1 MQQSAVLTVF
11 MPLVIVII
19 MLGLGLSL
27 TVADFRKVLARPKPV
42 IVALVC
48 QTLVLPVVCFGIVQ
62 AMALPPA
69 LAVGMMLL
77 AASPGGTSASLYSHL
92 AGGDVA
98 LNIIVT
104 AINSV
109 LVVVTLP
116 IIVNF
121 SLVAFYGEG
130 MVIPLQFSQILLFLG
145 LVVVPAIIGMVVRR
159 GYPEL
164 ADRMERPVKI
174 LSLVF
179 VVVLVLVAVAREWNT
194 LLTWGPV
201 VGLAVLA
208 FNLVSMAVGYWV
220 PRFFNLDERQ
230 SIAICMEIGLHNA
243 VLVIT
248 IALSRDLLN
257 NPEMAIPPAL
267 YGLVAYITA
276 AILIA
281 WMKRRPRAAVSSIQP

>member
-42 IVALVC
+42 VLALVC
-48 QTLVLPVVCFGIVQ
+48 QTLVLPVICFGMVY

-98 LNIIVT
+98 LNITVT
-104 AINSV
+104 AINSA
-109 LVVVTLP
+109 LVVITLP
-116 IIVNF
+116 IVVNF

-130 MVIPLQFSQILLFLG
+130 MAIPLQFSQILLFLG
-145 LVVVPAIIGMVVRR
+145 LVVMPAVIGMAVRR
-159 GYPEL
+159 KYPEL
-164 ADRMERPVKI
+164 ADWMERPVKI
-174 LSLVF
+174 LSLLF
-179 VVVLVLVAVAREWNT
+179 VVVLVLVAVMREWNT

-201 VGLAVLA
+201 IGLAVLT
-208 FNLVSMAVGYWV
+208 FNLISMAVGYWV
-220 PRFFNLDERQ
+220 PRFFHLDERQ

-248 IALSRDLLN
+248 IALSEDLLN

-276 AILIA
+276 AMLIA
-281 WMKRRPRAAVSSIQP
+281 WMKRRPLAVPT

>member
-11 MPLVIVII
+11 MPLVIAII

-42 IVALVC
+42 VVALVC
-48 QTLVLPVVCFGIVQ
+48 QSLILPVICFGLVH

-98 LNIIVT
+98 LNITVT
-104 AINSV
+104 AINSL

-116 IIVNF
+116 IIANV

-130 MVIPLQFSQILLFLG
+130 VAIPVQVSHILLFLG
-145 LVVVPAIIGMVVRR
+145 LVVVPAIVGMAIRR
-159 GYPEL
+159 RRPAL
-164 ADRMERPVKI
+164 AERLERPVKR
-174 LSLVF
+174 LSLLF
-179 VVVLVLVAVAREWNT
+179 VVVLVAVAFVREWET
-194 LLTWGPV
+194 LITWGPV

-208 FNLVSMAVGYWV
+208 FNLISMAVGYWV
-220 PRFFNLDERQ
+220 PRFFKLDERQ

-248 IALSRDLLN
+248 IALSEDLLN

-276 AILIA
+276 AMLIV
-281 WMKRRPRAAVSSIQP
+281 WLKRRPFAAATSAQP

>member
-1 MQQSAVLTVF
+1 MQQSAVLIVF
-11 MPLVIVII
+11 MPLVIVIV

-27 TVADFRKVLARPKPV
+27 TVADFRKVVSRPKPIV
-42 IVALVC
+42 IALVC
-48 QTLVLPVVCFGIVQ
+48 QSLILPVVCFGLTH

-98 LNIIVT
+98 LNITIT
-104 AINSV
+104 AINSL
-109 LVVVTLP
+109 LVVITLP
-116 IIVNF
+116 IVLNF
-121 SLVAFYGEG
+121 SLAAFYGEG
-130 MVIPLQFSQILLFLG
+130 VAIPLQIDQIGLFLG
-145 LVVVPAIIGMVVRR
+145 LVVVPAIAGMAIRR
-159 GYPEL
+159 RYPAL
-164 ADRMERPVKI
+164 ADRLERPVKI

-179 VVVLVLVAVAREWNT
+179 VVTLVLVTFVREWNT

-201 VGLAVLA
+201 VGLAVFA
-208 FNLVSMAVGYWV
+208 FNLISMAVGYWV

-248 IALSRDLLN
+248 IALSEELLN

-281 WMKRRPRAAVSSIQP
+281 WMKRRPLAAMISS

>member
-1 MQQSAVLTVF
+1 MQQSAVLIIF
-11 MPLVIVII
+11 MPLVIAII

-27 TVADFRKVLARPKPV
+27 TVADFRKVVARPKPV
-42 IVALVC
+42 VVALLC
-48 QTLVLPVVCFGIVQ
+48 QSLILPVICFGLVY

-98 LNIIVT
+98 LNITVT
-104 AINSV
+104 AINSL

-116 IIVNF
+116 IVVNV

-130 MVIPLQFSQILLFLG
+130 VAIPLQFSQILLFLG
-145 LVVVPAIIGMVVRR
+145 LVVVPAIVGMAIRR
-159 GYPEL
+159 RRPVL
-164 ADRMERPVKI
+164 ADRMERPVKG
-174 LSLVF
+174 LSLLF
-179 VVVLVLVAVAREWNT
+179 VVVLVAVTFVREWEA
-194 LLTWGPV
+194 LITWGPV

-208 FNLVSMAVGYWV
+208 FNLISMAIGYWV
-220 PRFFNLDERQ
+220 PRFVQLDEKQ

-248 IALSRDLLN
+248 IALSEDLLN

-276 AILIA
+276 AMLIV
-281 WMKRRPRAAVSSIQP
+281 WLKRRPFAAETI

>member
-27 TVADFRKVLARPKPV
+27 TVADFRKALARPKPV
-42 IVALVC
+42 VLALVC
-48 QTLVLPVVCFGIVQ
+48 QTLVLPVICFGMVY

-98 LNIIVT
+98 LNITIT
-104 AINSV
+104 AINSA
-109 LVVVTLP
+109 LVVVSLP
-116 IIVNF
+116 IIVNV

-130 MVIPLQFSQILLFLG
+130 TAIPLQFSQILLFFG
-145 LVVVPAIIGMVVRR
+145 LVVVPAIIGMAVRR
-159 GYPEL
+159 RYPEL

-174 LSLVF
+174 VSLLF
-179 VVVLVLVAVAREWNT
+179 VVVLVLVAFVREWNT

-201 VGLAVLA
+201 VGSAVLA
-208 FNLVSMAVGYWV
+208 FNLISMAVGYWV
-220 PRFFNLDERQ
+220 PRFFRLDERQ

-248 IALSRDLLN
+248 IALSKDLLN

-281 WMKRRPRAAVSSIQP
+281 WMKRRPLVVPT

>member
-1 MQQSAVLTVF
+1 MQPSAVLTVF

-42 IVALVC
+42 ILALVC
-48 QTLVLPVVCFGIVQ
+48 QTLVLPVVCFGMVH
-62 AMALPPA
+62 ALALPPA

-98 LNIIVT
+98 LNITVT
-104 AINSV
+104 AINSA

-130 MVIPLQFSQILLFLG
+130 MAIPLQFSQILLFFG
-145 LVVVPAIIGMVVRR
+145 LVVVPAVIGMAVRR
-159 GYPEL
+159 KYPDL

-174 LSLVF
+174 LSLLF
-179 VVVLVLVAVAREWNT
+179 VVVLVLVAVVREWNT

-208 FNLVSMAVGYWV
+208 FNLASMAVGYWV

-248 IALSRDLLN
+248 IALSKDLLN

-281 WMKRRPRAAVSSIQP
+281 WMRRRPLAAVSSIQP

>member
-27 TVADFRKVLARPKPV
+27 TVADFRKALARPKPV
-42 IVALVC
+42 VLALVC
-48 QTLVLPVVCFGIVQ
+48 QTLVLPVICFGMVY

-98 LNIIVT
+98 LNITIT
-104 AINSV
+104 AIN
-109 LVVVTLP
+109 
-116 IIVNF
+116 

-130 MVIPLQFSQILLFLG
+130 TAIPLQFSQILLFFG
-145 LVVVPAIIGMVVRR
+145 LVVVPAIIGMAVRR
-159 GYPEL
+159 RYPEL

-174 LSLVF
+174 VSLLF
-179 VVVLVLVAVAREWNT
+179 VVVLVLVAFVREWNT

-201 VGLAVLA
+201 VGSAVLA
-208 FNLVSMAVGYWV
+208 FNLISMAVGYWV
-220 PRFFNLDERQ
+220 PRFFRLDERQ

-248 IALSRDLLN
+248 IALSKDLLN

-281 WMKRRPRAAVSSIQP
+281 WMKRRPLVVPT

>member
-1 MQQSAVLTVF
+1 MQQNAVLTIF
-11 MPLVIVII
+11 MPLVIAIV

-27 TVADFRKVLARPKPV
+27 TLEDFRKVLARPKPV
-42 IVALVC
+42 VVALVC
-48 QTLVLPVVCFGIVQ
+48 QALVLPVVCFGMVH

-98 LNIIVT
+98 LNITVT
-104 AINSV
+104 AINSA

-116 IIVNF
+116 IIVNL

-130 MVIPLQFSQILLFLG
+130 VAIPLQFSQILLFLG
-145 LVVVPAIIGMVVRR
+145 LVVVPAAIGMAVRR
-159 GYPEL
+159 LYPER
-164 ADRMERPVKI
+164 AISMERPVKI
-174 LSLVF
+174 LSLLF
-179 VVVLVLVAVAREWNT
+179 VVVLVVVAIVREWNT
-194 LLTWGPV
+194 ILIWGPV
-201 VGLAVLA
+201 IGLAVLA
-208 FNLVSMAVGYWV
+208 FNLTSMALGYWV
-220 PRFFNLDERQ
+220 PRFFKLDERQ

-248 IALSRDLLN
+248 IALSEELLN

-267 YGLVAYITA
+267 YGIVAYITA
-276 AILIA
+276 AFLIA
-281 WMKRRPRAAVSSIQP
+281 WLRRRPVAAVSSIQS

>member
-42 IVALVC
+42 VLALVC
-48 QTLVLPVVCFGIVQ
+48 QTLVLPVICFGMVY

-98 LNIIVT
+98 LNITVT
-104 AINSV
+104 AINSA
-109 LVVVTLP
+109 LVVITLP
-116 IIVNF
+116 IVVNF

-130 MVIPLQFSQILLFLG
+130 MAIPLQFSQILLFLG
-145 LVVVPAIIGMVVRR
+145 LVVMPAVIGMTVRR
-159 GYPEL
+159 KYPEL
-164 ADRMERPVKI
+164 ADWMERPVKI
-174 LSLVF
+174 LSLLF
-179 VVVLVLVAVAREWNT
+179 VVVLVLVAVMREWNT

-201 VGLAVLA
+201 IGLAVLT
-208 FNLVSMAVGYWV
+208 FNLISMAVGYWV
-220 PRFFNLDERQ
+220 PRFFHLDERQ

-248 IALSRDLLN
+248 IALSEDLLN

-276 AILIA
+276 AMLIA
-281 WMKRRPRAAVSSIQP
+281 WMKRRPLAVPT

>member
-1 MQQSAVLTVF
+1 MQQSAVLIVF
-11 MPLVIVII
+11 MPLVIVIV

-27 TVADFRKVLARPKPV
+27 TVADFRKVVSRPKPIV
-42 IVALVC
+42 IALVC
-48 QTLVLPVVCFGIVQ
+48 QSLILPVVCFGLTH

-98 LNIIVT
+98 LNITIT
-104 AINSV
+104 AINSL
-109 LVVVTLP
+109 LVVITLP
-116 IIVNF
+116 IILNF
-121 SLVAFYGEG
+121 SLAAFYGEG
-130 MVIPLQFSQILLFLG
+130 VAIPLQIDQIGLFLG
-145 LVVVPAIIGMVVRR
+145 LVVVPAIAGMAIRR
-159 GYPEL
+159 RYPAL
-164 ADRMERPVKI
+164 ADRLERPVKI

-179 VVVLVLVAVAREWNT
+179 VVTLVLVTFVREWNT

-201 VGLAVLA
+201 VGLAVFA
-208 FNLVSMAVGYWV
+208 FNLISMAVGYWV

-248 IALSRDLLN
+248 IALSEELLN

-281 WMKRRPRAAVSSIQP
+281 WMKRRPLAAMISS